1 MVPPRECNKIMR
13 IRSMTGY
20 GRGEATGE
28 GRNWVAEVR
37 TVNHRFLEQRVILP
51 RQFAALEEGVKKLVA
66 AHLDRGRVDVTISLL
81 GGATIEPQLVVNEN
95 IARQYH
101 RCLLTLISELQLAQE
116 ITLKDMLTLRDVISL
131 EEARP
136 DMESEWQFID
146 KALQAALGECNAMRE
161 REGETL
167 QQELLGRLGKFAGIV
182 DEIET
187 MIPVVQMQRQ
197 QDVRARIAKL
207 LEGLD
212 IDPMRLAQETAIMAD
227 KSDVTEEITRLHSH
241 IQQFSAFLHS
251 DEPVGR
257 RLDFLLQEFLREVNT
272 LASKISNAGI
282 AHLGVEMKN
291 EIEKLREQ
299 VQNIE

>member
-1 MVPPRECNKIMR
+1 MR

-28 GRNWVAEVR
+28 GRIWVAEVR

-51 RQFAALEEGVKKLVA
+51 RLFAALEETVKKLVA
-66 AHLDRGRVDVTISLL
+66 GHLDRGRVDVTISLL
-81 GGATIEPQLVVNEN
+81 GGASVEPQLVVNEN

-101 RCLLTLISELQLAQE
+101 RCLSTLISDFHLTQD

-136 DMESEWQFID
+136 DMDSEWQFIN
-146 KALQAALGECNAMRE
+146 KALQAALNECNAMRE

-167 QQELLGRLGKFAGIV
+167 QQELLSRLGKFAGV
-182 DEIET
+182 VGEIET
-187 MIPVVQMQRQ
+187 MIPLVQAQRQ
-197 QDVRARIAKL
+197 QDVRTRIGKL

-212 IDPMRLAQETAIMAD
+212 VDPIRLAQETAIMAD

-241 IQQFSAFLHS
+241 IQQFRAFLHS